1 MKCQILF
8 SVKNEKKY
16 MSAELAQRVVMVN
29 SVSGMNTS
37 EFYHRMKFLVTN
49 ESWDRCKNLQIP
61 LYTRDDSN
69 TNSFL
74 RQYKCGNVQ
83 EQ

>member
-1 MKCQILF
+1 
-8 SVKNEKKY
+8 

-37 EFYHRMKFLVTN
+37 EFYHQMKFLVTN

-61 LYTRDDSN
+61 EMTRILTVCLDNINAETYKSN
-69 TNSFL
+69 ERSEIHIFNT
-74 RQYKCGNVQ
+74 QHK
-83 EQ
+83 